1 MTPTPSP
8 PPPALL
14 LLPPPPPPSSPST
27 RPALNSL
34 YHAPLSAVLATL
46 AAQSRQTRRPVL
58 LLVAVAAPIL
68 TRDPRRG
75 DDDGTS
81 SVVRWRAA
89 QSLLAGVYSIIAALC
104 AEQGVQADLGSAPTA
119 TAGSVD
125 ARVVLVDHERGRSY
139 RRRATDA
146 SPHHQ
151 AYNGTAVL
159 DLAGFATTVRG
170 PWDKIFHP
178 SSESGYELLKAYLL
192 LAEDRQVFKQGQMV
206 PVPGGISISPAA
218 GATTT
223 TTTKTGKEADREVD
237 TQENKS
243 YNTVILGGTF
253 DHLHPGHKLL
263 LYGTVLLLQ
272 LPRPGQ
278 TSSPSTIIIGVS
290 GDPMLQN
297 KKFADELESWD
308 TRSRS
313 VLAFLASTLHA
324 SPPGEATAS
333 AAVTPSSYRVERVAA
348 GPSGG
353 PELQAVYA
361 DGAVRVRCTVL
372 EDPFGPT
379 VDEELIGAIC
389 VSGETRGGGRAV
401 NEKRAAKGW
410 HALDAYEVD
419 VLDTR
424 GIVEDGGGGREE
436 EDFAAKISS
445 TAIRQQRAEAK
456 AKAQI

>member
-14 LLPPPPPPSSPST
+14 LLPPPPSPST
-27 RPALNSL
+27 RLALNSL

-58 LLVAVAAPIL
+58 LLVAVAAPVL
-68 TRDPRRG
+68 TRDPRG
-75 DDDGTS
+75 GGDGTSS

-89 QSLLAGVYSIIAALC
+89 QSLLAGVYSIIAVLC

-139 RRRATDA
+139 RRAPDA
-146 SPHHQ
+146 SLHQ

-192 LAEDRQVFKQGQMV
+192 FAEDRQVFKQGQMV

-223 TTTKTGKEADREVD
+223 TTTTTTTTAGKEADREVD

-243 YNTVILGGTF
+243 YGTVILGGTF

-263 LYGTVLLLQ
+263 LHGTVLLLQ
-272 LPRPGQ
+272 LPKPGQ
-278 TSSPSTIIIGVS
+278 TSSPSTLIIGVS
-290 GDPMLQN
+290 GDPLLQN

-308 TRSRS
+308 TRARS

-324 SPPGEATAS
+324 SPPGEAAAA

-379 VDEELIGAIC
+379 VDEEHIGAIC
-389 VSGETRGGGRAV
+389 VSGETRSGGRAV

-424 GIVEDGGGGREE
+424 GIVEDGGGGRDD

>member
-1 MTPTPSP
+1 MAPTPSP

-14 LLPPPPPPSSPST
+14 LLPPPPSPST
-27 RPALNSL
+27 RLSLNSL
-34 YHAPLSAVLATL
+34 YRAPLSAVLAAL
-46 AAQSRQTRRPVL
+46 AAQSCQTRRHVL
-58 LLVAVAAPIL
+58 LLVAVAAPVL
-68 TRDPRRG
+68 TRDSRG
-75 DDDGTS
+75 GGGGGR
-81 SVVRWRAA
+81 SVVRWRGA

-104 AEQGVQADLGSAPTA
+104 AEQGVQTDLGPAPTA
-119 TAGSVD
+119 TTGSVD
-125 ARVVLVDHERGRSY
+125 ARVVLVDHARGRSY
-139 RRRATDA
+139 RRAPDG
-146 SPHHQ
+146 SYQ
-151 AYNGTAVL
+151 SYNGTTVL
-159 DLAGFATTVRG
+159 DLAGFATTVTG

-192 LAEDRQVFKQGQMV
+192 LAEDRQVLKQGQMV

-223 TTTKTGKEADREVD
+223 TTTTTGKEADGEVD
-237 TQENKS
+237 TQDKS
-243 YNTVILGGTF
+243 YDTVILGGTF

-263 LYGTVLLLQ
+263 LHGTVLLLE
-272 LPRPGQ
+272 LPKPGQ
-278 TSSPSTIIIGVS
+278 TSSPSTLIIGVS

-313 VLAFLASTLHA
+313 VLAFLASTLHV
-324 SPPGEATAS
+324 SPPGEATA
-333 AAVTPSSYRVERVAA
+333 AAAAAATPSSYRVERVAA

-361 DGAVRVRCTVL
+361 DGAVRARCTVL

-379 VDEELIGAIC
+379 VDEEPIGAIC

-424 GIVEDGGGGREE
+424 GIVEDGGGGGE
-436 EDFAAKISS
+436 EDFTAKISS

>member
-14 LLPPPPPPSSPST
+14 LLPPPPSPST
-27 RPALNSL
+27 RLALNSL

-46 AAQSRQTRRPVL
+46 AAQSRQTRRPAL
-58 LLVAVAAPIL
+58 LLIAVAAPVL
-68 TRDPRRG
+68 THSSRG
-75 DDDGTS
+75 GST

-89 QSLLAGVYSIIAALC
+89 QSLLAGVYSIVAALC
-104 AEQGVQADLGSAPTA
+104 AEQGVQTDLGSAPTA

-139 RRRATDA
+139 RRAPDG
-146 SPHHQ
+146 SYQ
-151 AYNGTAVL
+151 AHNGTAVL

-218 GATTT
+218 AATGATTT
-223 TTTKTGKEADREVD
+223 TTTTTGKEEADGEVD
-237 TQENKS
+237 TQEHKS
-243 YNTVILGGTF
+243 YDTVILGGTF

-263 LYGTVLLLQ
+263 LHGTVLLLE
-272 LPRPGQ
+272 LPKPGQ
-278 TSSPSTIIIGVS
+278 ASSPSTVIIGVS

-313 VLAFLASTLHA
+313 VLAFLATTLHV
-324 SPPGEATAS
+324 SPPGDATAAT
-333 AAVTPSSYRVERVAA
+333 AAVTPLSYRVERIVA

-353 PELQAVYA
+353 PELHAVYA

-379 VDEELIGAIC
+379 VDEEPIGAIC

-424 GIVEDGGGGREE
+424 GIVEDGGGARE

>member
-14 LLPPPPPPSSPST
+14 LLPPPPSPST
-27 RPALNSL
+27 RLALNSL

-46 AAQSRQTRRPVL
+46 AAQSRQTRRPAL
-58 LLVAVAAPIL
+58 LLIAVAAPVL
-68 TRDPRRG
+68 THSSLRG
-75 DDDGTS
+75 GGST
-81 SVVRWRAA
+81 SVVRWHAA

-104 AEQGVQADLGSAPTA
+104 AEQGVQTDLGSAPTA

-139 RRRATDA
+139 RRAPDGSYQT
-146 SPHHQ
+146 H
-151 AYNGTAVL
+151 NGTAVL

-218 GATTT
+218 ATGAITTT
-223 TTTKTGKEADREVD
+223 TTTTGNEADGKVD
-237 TQENKS
+237 TQEHKS
-243 YNTVILGGTF
+243 YDTVILGGTF

-263 LYGTVLLLQ
+263 LHGTVLLLQ
-272 LPRPGQ
+272 LPKPGQ
-278 TSSPSTIIIGVS
+278 ASSPSTVIIGVS

-313 VLAFLASTLHA
+313 VLAFLATTLHV
-324 SPPGEATAS
+324 SPPGDATAAT
-333 AAVTPSSYRVERVAA
+333 AAVTPSSYRVERIVA

-353 PELQAVYA
+353 PELHAVYA

-379 VDEELIGAIC
+379 VDEEPIGAIC

-424 GIVEDGGGGREE
+424 GIVEDGGGARE